1 MVRVHPPP
9 PSTMTFLLLGILL
22 LVFGTYFF
30 RQASKEGD
38 KEGVVGFSAIIIAA
52 AILTLF
58 YGLFYTLIIT

>member
-1 MVRVHPPP
+1 
-9 PSTMTFLLLGILL
+9 MTFLLLGILL